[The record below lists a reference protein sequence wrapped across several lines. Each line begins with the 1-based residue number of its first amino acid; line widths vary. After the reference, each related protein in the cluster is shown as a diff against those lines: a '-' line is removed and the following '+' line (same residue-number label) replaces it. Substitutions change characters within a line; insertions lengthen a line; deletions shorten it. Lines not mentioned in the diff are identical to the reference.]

1 MAKHEVDDMTRQPGT
16 AQWTYPIAPLLPA
29 VIIRRAGEADLAG
42 LMKVEED
49 CFGSERFNPEVVHAF
64 LVRDNAFVLV
74 GVEEGE
80 FVGSAMALY
89 SDEVSEGKIASIAV
103 LRRCRGQGIGAE
115 LLREC
120 ENIFRAHNLSRY
132 SLEVETVNEP
142 AIALY
147 TSRGYHRKG
156 IIDDFYGL
164 GRHAYCM
171 EKMAGI
177 RKGDSVKPS

>member
-1 MAKHEVDDMTRQPGT
+1 
-16 AQWTYPIAPLLPA
+16 

-49 CFGSERFNPEVVHAF
+49 CFGKERYNPEVVHAF
-64 LVRDNAFVLV
+64 LVREKAFVIV

-80 FVGSAMALY
+80 IVGSAMALY
-89 SDEVSEGKIASIAV
+89 SDEMSEGKIASIAV
-103 LRRCRGQGIGAE
+103 LRRFRGEGIGAE

-120 ENIFRAHNLSRY
+120 EDVFRAHNLRRY

-147 TSRGYHRKG
+147 ASRGYRQKG

-171 EKMAGI
+171 EKITGEHKSAA
-177 RKGDSVKPS
+177 VKPS